1 MSLVTLY
8 FGVVV
13 SLGIF
18 IVIVGMKSSSVK
30 AKQIVEV
37 EL

>member
-8 FGVVV
+8 FGMVV
-13 SLGIF
+13 SLGFF
-18 IVIVGMKSSSVK
+18 IVIVGIKSSSVK
-30 AKQIVEV
+30 ANQIVEV

>member
-1 MSLVTLY
+1 MSLLTLY

-18 IVIVGMKSSSVK
+18 IVIVGIKSASVK

>member
-18 IVIVGMKSSSVK
+18 IVIVGIKSSSVK
-30 AKQIVEV
+30 ASQIVEV
-37 EL
+37 EF

>member
-18 IVIVGMKSSSVK
+18 FAIVGIQSSSVK
-30 AKQIVEV
+30 ANQIVEV

>member
-13 SLGIF
+13 SLGVF
-18 IVIVGMKSSSVK
+18 IVIVGIKSSSVK
-30 AKQIVEV
+30 ANQILEV